1 MKSLFESTQKVLL
14 SKDIKQKTQGT
25 QKLKQD
31 FEEGKLNHEKAFP
44 IEGLIEAGYPPF
56 LNFVAPK
63 DLPRRRLGSPLGKVA
78 LLHSLAHIEFNAI
91 NLALDAVYRF
101 QQMPSRYYADWL
113 RVAADEARHFQ
124 LLQGR
129 LIQLGGAY
137 GEFPVHSGLWEMAEN
152 TAHDVLIR
160 MALVPRVMEARGLD
174 VTPGMISKLE
184 EIKDSESAQIL
195 QLIWEEEI
203 QHVSIGSHWFQY
215 LCQKRNICPEITYL
229 HLLNQYFSGRLR
241 GPLHHEARLQA
252 GFSESEL
259 ATLEQLATPS

>member
-14 SKDIKQKTQGT
+14 SKGIEQKTQGT

-44 IEGLIEAGYPPF
+44 IEDLVEAGYPPF

-63 DLPRRRLGSPLGKVA
+63 DLPRRRLGSALGKVA

-91 NLALDAVYRF
+91 NLALHAVYRF
-101 QQMPSRYYADWL
+101 QQMPSRYYGDWL
-113 RVAADEARHFQ
+113 KVAADEARHFQ

-129 LIQLGGAY
+129 LIKLGSAY

-203 QHVSIGSHWFQY
+203 QHVSIGNHWFQY
-215 LCQKRNICPEITYL
+215 LCQQRNICPEITYL

-241 GPLHHEARLQA
+241 GPLHYEARLQA

-259 ATLEQLATPS
+259 ATLEQLATSS

>member
-14 SKDIKQKTQGT
+14 SKDIEQKTQGT

-44 IEGLIEAGYPPF
+44 IEGLVEAGYPPF

-63 DLPRRRLGSPLGKVA
+63 DLPRRRLGSALGKVA

-101 QQMPSRYYADWL
+101 HQMPSRYYGDWL

-129 LIQLGGAY
+129 IIRLGSAY

-215 LCQKRNICPEITYL
+215 LCKQRNICPEITYL

-241 GPLHHEARLQA
+241 GPLHYEARLQA

-259 ATLEQLATPS
+259 ANLEQLATSS

>member
-14 SKDIKQKTQGT
+14 SKDIEQKTQGT
-25 QKLKQD
+25 QNLKQD

-44 IEGLIEAGYPPF
+44 VEDLVEAGYPPF

-63 DLPRRRLGSPLGKVA
+63 DLPRRRLGSALGKVA

-101 QQMPSRYYADWL
+101 QQMPSRYYGDWL

-129 LIQLGGAY
+129 LIKLGIAY

-203 QHVSIGSHWFQY
+203 QHVSIGNHWFQY
-215 LCQKRNICPEITYL
+215 LCQQRNICPEITYL

-241 GPLHHEARLQA
+241 GPLHYEARLQA

-259 ATLEQLATPS
+259 ATLEQLATSS

>member
-44 IEGLIEAGYPPF
+44 IKDLIEAGYPPF

-101 QQMPSRYYADWL
+101 QQMPSRYYTDWL

>member
-44 IEGLIEAGYPPF
+44 IKNLVEAGYPPF

-101 QQMPSRYYADWL
+101 QQMPSRYYTDWL

-137 GEFPVHSGLWEMAEN
+137 GEFPVHSGLWEMAES

>member
-31 FEEGKLNHEKAFP
+31 FEQGKLNHEKAFP
-44 IEGLIEAGYPPF
+44 IKDLVEAGYPPF

-101 QQMPSRYYADWL
+101 QQMPSRYYTDWL

-174 VTPGMISKLE
+174 VTPGMISRLE

>member
-44 IEGLIEAGYPPF
+44 IKDLIEAGYPPF

-63 DLPRRRLGSPLGKVA
+63 DLPRRRLGSPLGRVA

-101 QQMPSRYYADWL
+101 QQMPSRYYTDWL

-129 LIQLGGAY
+129 LIQLGSAY

-259 ATLEQLATPS
+259 ANLEQLATPS

>member
-1 MKSLFESTQKVLL
+1 
-14 SKDIKQKTQGT
+14 
-25 QKLKQD
+25 
-31 FEEGKLNHEKAFP
+31 
-44 IEGLIEAGYPPF
+44 
-56 LNFVAPK
+56 
-63 DLPRRRLGSPLGKVA
+63 
-78 LLHSLAHIEFNAI
+78 
-91 NLALDAVYRF
+91 
-101 QQMPSRYYADWL
+101 MPSRYYTDWL

-259 ATLEQLATPS
+259 ATLEQLATSS